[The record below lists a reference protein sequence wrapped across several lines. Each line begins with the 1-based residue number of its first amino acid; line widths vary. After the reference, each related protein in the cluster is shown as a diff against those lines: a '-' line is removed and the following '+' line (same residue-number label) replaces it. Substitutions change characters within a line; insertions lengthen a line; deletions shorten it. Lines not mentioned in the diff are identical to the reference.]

1 MLIFLICFSCKIQHK
16 QVNEKDIKK
25 PNFIFILSDDQRFD
39 AIGYDS
45 NNKVK
50 TPNLDKLAENGAVFT
65 NTYNMGAWG
74 GAICVASRSMLITGK
89 SVWNVKTQLQDSSK
103 MSNTIQNI

>member
-1 MLIFLICFSCKIQHK
+1 MILNQFFKLIFLIFISCKIQHK
-16 QVNEKDIKK
+16 EVNNKNIKK

-45 NNKVK
+45 NYKVK
-50 TPNLDKLAENGAVFT
+50 TPNVDKLARNGAVFT

-74 GAICVASRSMLITGK
+74 GAIWVASRSMLITGE
-89 SVWNVKTQLQDSSK
+89 SVWNVKTQRQDSSK
-103 MSNTIQNI
+103 L